1 MKERNKEEMKN
12 AAIHDMNG
20 AGTKMNRKNAA
31 KKIIR
36 EKKMNKNRLYL
47 LMLLAMS
54 GPLVF
59 YFYLQADMVCAPRAI
74 FSSVLFGMVPL
85 FFSTAGIFEKKILYY
100 RIAAVILV
108 IEIIITPIIMLKRLG
123 WEKLVNERIPAFF
136 TFEGFSIAML
146 VIILMALRNNKN
158 VQTESD

>member
-1 MKERNKEEMKN
+1 MKESREEMKN
-12 AAIHDMNG
+12 VAIQDMKE
-20 AGTKMNRKNAA
+20 ADTKMNRKNAA
-31 KKIIR
+31 KKMIR
-36 EKKMNKNRLYL
+36 KKKMNKNRFYL
-47 LMLLAMS
+47 LMLLAMA

-74 FSSVLFGMVPL
+74 FSSLLFGMIPL

-123 WEKLVNERIPAFF
+123 WEKLVNERIPAFL

-158 VQTESD
+158 IQSESD